1 MNGIGQKQFEQEV
14 LFSLMK
20 DSVNILLR
28 TEIRPKGLLL
38 EDADEDDWTARLVI
52 DYLPRMARAVRLVE
66 TSVTPA
72 SAGEETSFWLQLP
85 EVMVQD
91 QVLAFLR
98 WVIAAGVERGG
109 IAAEAEVQ
117 ADPVCLSVANKVATM
132 WKTVGF

>member
-20 DSVNILLR
+20 DSINILIR
-28 TEIRPKGLLL
+28 TEIEPKGLLL
-38 EDADEDDWTARLVI
+38 EDTDEDDWTVRLII
-52 DYLPRMARAVRLVE
+52 DYLPRMARAVLLDEV
-66 TSVTPA
+66 SVIPA
-72 SAGEETSFWLQLP
+72 SSGEEASFWLQLP
-85 EVMVQD
+85 EETVQD
-91 QVLAFLR
+91 QVLAFLH
-98 WVIAAGVERGG
+98 WIIAAGVERGG